1 MKLWIITMFT
11 KNKTHKSH
19 QLRIFICDTS
29 NQYIFQ
35 HIYPHLNINDVNNN
49 VSLTLRKIPIIYK
62 NKSGGLERFHAKYI
76 YLKYS
81 GIHFICYIHHIN
93 V

>member
-19 QLRIFICDTS
+19 RLRMFICDTS

-49 VSLTLRKIPIIYK
+49 VADRL
-62 NKSGGLERFHAKYI
+62 
-76 YLKYS
+76 
-81 GIHFICYIHHIN
+81 
-93 V
+93 